1 MKIEDLKTISYKILK
16 GAQISSL
23 PVDSHKLLSYYDVKP
38 EKLTDVENDLKY
50 LIADRKTTLLGAKEN
65 STLIYNDTIAYSNY
79 MLIRRFC
86 EKILKS
92 SDIRDIEILTLLI
105 MSPPVIVGYLGVY
118 DVRQISALCQ
128 IPPHKIHQYYDVY
141 AQLYADLDIQLLE
154 LFMPFL
160 RKYKRENKMRFQRIK
175 SIIQGL
181 KEKKL
186 DEEKDVLVYIR
197 DSETVYHG
205 PTCPEIIDEIDVE
218 VLDLYTAKQL
228 NYNPC
233 PTCFD
238 LE

>member
-141 AQLYADLDIQLLE
+141 AQLYADPDIQLLE

-175 SIIQGL
+175 SISGFEG
-181 KEKKL
+181 KE
-186 DEEKDVLVYIR
+186 
-197 DSETVYHG
+197 T
-205 PTCPEIIDEIDVE
+205 
-218 VLDLYTAKQL
+218 
-228 NYNPC
+228 
-233 PTCFD
+233 
-238 LE
+238 

>member
-50 LIADRKTTLLGAKEN
+50 LIADRKTTLLGSTTN
-65 STLIYNDTIAYSNY
+65 STLIYNDTILYSDY
-79 MLIRRFC
+79 TLIQRFC
-86 EKILKS
+86 KMMLKS

-105 MSPPVIVGYLGVY
+105 MSPPVIVGYLGLY
-118 DVRQISALCQ
+118 DVKQMSALCQ
-128 IPPHKIHQYYDVY
+128 IPPHKIHKYYDIY
-141 AQLYADLDIQLLE
+141 AQLYSDPDIQLLE

-160 RKYKRENKMRFQRIK
+160 HEYKRKNRLRFPRIN

-181 KEKKL
+181 KKKDL
-186 DEEKDVLVYIR
+186 DEEKDILVYVKHG
-197 DSETVYHG
+197 ETVYHG
-205 PTCPEIIDEIDVE
+205 HTCPEIINEVDIK

-228 NYNPC
+228 HYKPC
-233 PTCFD
+233 TVC
-238 LE
+238 LESN

>member
-141 AQLYADLDIQLLE
+141 AQLYADPDIQYSA
-154 LFMPFL
+154 FG
-160 RKYKRENKMRFQRIK
+160 
-175 SIIQGL
+175 II
-181 KEKKL
+181 
-186 DEEKDVLVYIR
+186 YAIF
-197 DSETVYHG
+197 
-205 PTCPEIIDEIDVE
+205 
-218 VLDLYTAKQL
+218 A
-228 NYNPC
+228 
-233 PTCFD
+233 
-238 LE
+238 